1 MSEFACDAITIGVVV
16 VPLATGLALGLLLTC
31 ISVYIIH
38 PEPKMETHEELK
50 EMYMRGY
57 EARRRAEVGDAG

>member
-1 MSEFACDAITIGVVV
+1 MSEFTCDAITIGVVI

-31 ISVYIIH
+31 ISVYIIN
-38 PEPKMETHEELK
+38 PEPKMETHAELK

-57 EARRRAEVGDAG
+57 GAGRRAEAGDAG